1 MAVHKLGVTVEVEF
15 TTTQFSSGAA
25 FSATGTPV
33 GTISKNGIDD
43 GLAVTVTLKDV
54 GRYKAVFTPTTGA
67 GFAVGDDVS
76 LSIAATVDAV
86 AAKGIIWQAV
96 LVSEYSGE
104 LDATTITAIQAG
116 LSTFDHTSDAV
127 DVDAVAG
134 AAVVGVDDFKANVSS
149 LSSQA
154 SVDAIGLIIAAL
166 SSQASVDAIAII
178 VAELSTQVSVDAVGV
193 IVTAIQVQTDKMNFS
208 GADIKCTL
216 DGETVSVSAM
226 STGVVTQIV
235 TGVFAKVVD
244 GTKTFKDVAQLVNA
258 VFRGAWSYDSNL
270 KLLTVTNE
278 DGGTTVWDF
287 SVTNTR
293 TTS

>member
-134 AAVVGVDDFKANVSS
+134 AAVVGVDDFKADVS
-149 LSSQA
+149 
-154 SVDAIGLIIAAL
+154 AL
-166 SSQASVDAIAII
+166 SSQASVTAVGVDVDAI
-178 VAELSTQVSVDAVGV
+178 GV
-193 IVTAIQVQTDKMNFS
+193 IVTASATMTEFLYNISAGTV
-208 GADIKCTL
+208 GAVDN
-216 DGETVSVSAM
+216 G
-226 STGVVTQIV
+226 
-235 TGVFAKVVD
+235 D
-244 GTKTFKDVAQLVNA
+244 GTVTLTFNRPVAPFDPIFVC
-258 VFRGAWSYDSNL
+258 
-270 KLLTVTNE
+270 TVTP
-278 DGGTTVWDF
+278 DVGTRAVP
-287 SVTNTR
+287 
-293 TTS
+293 